1 MAVSDI
7 CCSSVLGALSTVNAG
22 IAQCLDISLIKN
34 LPRVLTRDITNKADQ
49 VEHDIHF
56 IVLQLAK

>member
-22 IAQCLDISLIKN
+22 IAQCLDISLMKN
-34 LPRVLTRDITNKADQ
+34 LPRVLTRDITNKAD
-49 VEHDIHF
+49 
-56 IVLQLAK
+56 